1 LTSSAKCAI
10 VFLHNKIG
18 DIVKT
23 VNDSIVRP
31 ILKSRNGWNTKG
43 YKTTRGVKLKGSY
56 YNRATPVVVRYIEQP
71 AN

>member
-1 LTSSAKCAI
+1 
-10 VFLHNKIG
+10 
-18 DIVKT
+18 VKT